1 MDEQAM
7 SEKRRRTYT
16 GKCID
21 CGGEL
26 ELYEM
31 DFEKKRRILRCKNCG
46 LFHFY
51 KLNFWGKWKLV
62 KVGRVSDLWKE

>member
-1 MDEQAM
+1 MDEEAM
-7 SEKRRRTYT
+7 NEKQRTYA

-26 ELYEM
+26 ELYEI
-31 DFEKKRRILRCKNCG
+31 DFEKKRKILRCKNCG
-46 LFHFY
+46 LFHVY

-62 KVGRVSDLWKE
+62 KAGRVSDLWRK